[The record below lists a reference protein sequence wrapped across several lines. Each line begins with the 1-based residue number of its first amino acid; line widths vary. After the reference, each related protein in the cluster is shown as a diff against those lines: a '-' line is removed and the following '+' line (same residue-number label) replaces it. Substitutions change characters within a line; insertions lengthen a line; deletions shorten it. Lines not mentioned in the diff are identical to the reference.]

1 MRYVKEWFL
10 VLFLMMISFSTKAQL
25 FKSSDT
31 LIRTRVAA
39 ITATGLTG
47 YGIGM
52 VLLSKAWYKNRLT
65 SDFHF
70 FNDNGEWLQI
80 DKVGNVY
87 SAYTDSRIVYNM
99 YKWAGVRESKAV
111 WLG

>member
-52 VLLSKAWYKNRLT
+52 VLLSKAWYKNSLT

-70 FNDNGEWLQI
+70 FMVTGDG
-80 DKVGNVY
+80 Y
-87 SAYTDSRIVYNM
+87 R
-99 YKWAGVRESKAV
+99 
-111 WLG
+111 